1 MYIQRESQDV
11 WRCSYLSIVKA
22 AQRTKCNQ
30 YDKKIKIPLQD
41 MSGIQRNEL
50 LGTLLSCCM
59 ARREREHSQIDAAI
73 PALLHK
79 GFGLQEQHC
88 RGLGDTA
95 SVAIIVGRCVT
106 MG

>member
-30 YDKKIKIPLQD
+30 YDKSQD
-41 MSGIQRNEL
+41 RNGIQRNEL